1 MIRLR
6 ETMVKIISL
15 CLLIILSL
23 ATPRSYAGES
33 AAKTPK
39 VPAADN
45 PPIGTGKLIFEENF
59 ESTAAGQIPK
69 GFTKQGN
76 VSVVEDVSHS
86 GKKSL
91 RIEPA
96 VNGPRRIVLKGEPVA
111 ALGGQHWGR
120 LYFKVQLPTP
130 IPEGEGKFPVIHSTL
145 VAGSAQSPSAKDHIE
160 VRVLDTVMGPKG
172 TFQYIYN
179 VQPQKRPEFAH
190 GGKYTNQFSDQW
202 TLAEWYVDY
211 ATQTYRFFIN
221 GEELKDVSF
230 SKGAGNFE
238 GSEIPEVF
246 ESLSF
251 GWWNYQQAGKGFTAW
266 IDDIALSKE
275 RIGNRGIAP
284 AKPTR

>member
-1 MIRLR
+1 MNNPIVVLF
-6 ETMVKIISL
+6 
-15 CLLIILSL
+15 CLALL
-23 ATPRSYAGES
+23 ASAGAGE
-33 AAKTPK
+33 AKKDAKP
-39 VPAADN
+39 PADN
-45 PPIGTGKLIFEENF
+45 PPIGNGKLILEEDF
-59 ESTAAGQIPK
+59 ESTSAGQIPK
-69 GFTKQGN
+69 NFTKQGA
-76 VSVVEDVSHS
+76 VSVVDDVAHS

-91 RIEPA
+91 RIEAA
-96 VNGPRRIVLKGEPVA
+96 VNGPRRITTKGDA
-111 ALGGQHWGR
+111 ITALGGTHWGR

-130 IPEGEGKFPVIHSTL
+130 IPEGAGKFPVIHSTL
-145 VAGSAQSPSAKDHIE
+145 VGGNAQSPSAKDPIE

-172 TFQYIYN
+172 THQYIYN
-179 VQPQKRPEFAH
+179 VQPKKRPEFAH
-190 GGKYTNQFSDQW
+190 GGKYTNTFSDQW

-251 GWWNYQQAGKGFTAW
+251 GWNNYQAAGKGFTAW

-275 RIGNRGIAP
+275 RIGPTKAAA
-284 AKPTR
+284 AKK